1 MSISGKEVLMTTK
14 RNSIILLIPNYFVR
28 SNFLVYEDK
37 GWNTL
42 FFPHI
47 TDEEQSDIEIEEILG
62 KRFGAPYLDVKVKFL
77 GEYSEQKPSIEHDNE
92 IRDYTY
98 KIYEADIANG
108 NWHRLNVFRLDGL
121 DYKWESLKRLKKDNN
136 VKENNLGLVTYIEE
150 NLHSGPPIPSK
161 KESFFL

>member
-1 MSISGKEVLMTTK
+1 MTTK

-62 KRFGAPYLDVKVKFL
+62 KRFGSPYLDVKVKFL
-77 GEYSEQKPSIEHDNE
+77 GEYRERKPSIEHDNE

-121 DYKWESLKRLKKDNN
+121 DYKWESLERLKKDDN